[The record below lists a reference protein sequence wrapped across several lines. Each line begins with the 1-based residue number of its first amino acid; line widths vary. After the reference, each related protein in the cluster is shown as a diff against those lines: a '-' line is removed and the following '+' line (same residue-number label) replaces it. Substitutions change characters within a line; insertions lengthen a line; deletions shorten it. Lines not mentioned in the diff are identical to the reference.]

1 VVEEMHIILVLNPEM
16 VRKMAERPEIAVWT
30 GVFQY
35 IVRGGRDLF
44 PLLPKAFK
52 GIKKIGVIGWGSQV
66 CLSSLSCYVQLKIL
80 HFVLV
85 SRNLYSSVQ
94 FVCVLKRLSS
104 MLIWI
109 QTFQALPSSEQVL

>member
-1 VVEEMHIILVLNPEM
+1 MVEEMHIIVVLNPKM
-16 VRKMAERPEIAVWT
+16 VRKVAERPEIAVWT

-85 SRNLYSSVQ
+85 SRNLYSSAA
-94 FVCVLKRLSS
+94 VCLCFEESVFNACMDSG
-104 MLIWI
+104 IPGTAI
-109 QTFQALPSSEQVL
+109 F